1 MRLRNFIEDV
11 YSWQAVSLLRMY
23 RGALLLHLLDAY
35 ASGYTQMLEGCSER
49 MPVAELAGG
58 ARIRHIFRE
67 IFMKGLDKLNPA
79 RYVSFLANSIL
90 AKHYANTF
98 AYAHRNMWADCCPSQ
113 LLSLCLT
120 MHDFL
125 KG

>member
-1 MRLRNFIEDV
+1 MVNKC
-11 YSWQAVSLLRMY
+11 

-79 RYVSFLANSIL
+79 RWPTFPPIDHLLSRLLIL
-90 AKHYANTF
+90 A
-98 AYAHRNMWADCCPSQ
+98 C
-113 LLSLCLT
+113 
-120 MHDFL
+120 
-125 KG
+125 